1 MLGAVKYSLL
11 ALLLYGLGGLYGMA
25 VCLASYFGL
34 AALARDSAKK
44 HGISESD
51 ASRMGGSVVL
61 LYLLGSLFLSTSS
74 ASSYLELMQS
84 AAVVVPMVAIYLV
97 GLSDDIGVELSP
109 SRRLLLL
116 LLILSASLWLLG
128 EIFWDWDRLGLVQPL
143 FYLALLLVVSGFF
156 INAINT
162 ADGANGLVS
171 GTLLIFLLVALEKA
185 ALDSTLLMVVKSSLV
200 GVGLFFILNVWLGR
214 FFLGDGGSYLLGMLA
229 VLVLWQ
235 QIAAFSLQSLLLL
248 VAVLTYPLFDLLF
261 SAARRLLAGRSP
273 MSADN
278 GHLHNLI
285 YLRVSKTIPA
295 DSANS
300 VTGVGIALV
309 FAGPVYLFRD
319 GSAGDIALLVC
330 GQIALYSGLWLL
342 LALPKPARA
351 Q

>member
-1 MLGAVKYSLL
+1 MLGAVKYGLL
-11 ALLLYGLGGLYGMA
+11 ALLLYGLGGLYGMV

-61 LYLLGSLFLSTSS
+61 LYLLGSLFLSTGS
-74 ASSYLELMQS
+74 ASSNLELVQS
-84 AAVVVPMVAIYLV
+84 LAVVVPMVAIYLV
-97 GLSDDIGVELSP
+97 GLSDDIGIELSP

-116 LLILSASLWLLG
+116 LLILSASLWVLG
-128 EIFWDWDRLGLVQPL
+128 ETLWDRLGLVQQL
-143 FYLALLLVVSGFF
+143 LYSVLLLVASGFF
-156 INAINT
+156 INAVNT

-171 GTLLIFLLVALEKA
+171 GTVLIFLLVALEKA
-185 ALDSTLLMVVKSSLV
+185 ALNSTLLMVVTSCLV
-200 GVGLFFILNVWLGR
+200 GVGLFFILNICLGR
-214 FFLGDGGSYLLGMLA
+214 FFLGDGGSYLLGMLV

-248 VAVLTYPLFDLLF
+248 VAVLTYPLYDLLF

-273 MSADN
+273 MAADN
-278 GHLHNLI
+278 GHLHNLV
-285 YLRVSKTIPA
+285 YRRVSKTIPA
-295 DSANS
+295 NSANS

-319 GSAGDIALLVC
+319 GSAGDIALLFC
-330 GQIALYSGLWLL
+330 GQIALYSALWVL
-342 LALPKPARA
+342 LARPKKNAP
-351 Q
+351 